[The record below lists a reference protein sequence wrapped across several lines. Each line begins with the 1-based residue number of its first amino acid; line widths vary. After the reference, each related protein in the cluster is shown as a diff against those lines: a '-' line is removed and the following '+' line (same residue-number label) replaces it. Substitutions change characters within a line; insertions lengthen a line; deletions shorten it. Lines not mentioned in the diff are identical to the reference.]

1 MMMKFHKIILYIF
14 ATILIGAMIPNGL
27 QAQVGIGN
35 LNPDSA
41 SVLDLTNTQNKGLLL
56 PSTATTA
63 DMSSTEKTIYFYNNH
78 VYLKRSDGYNSLSAW
93 KYKFNGD
100 TTNNVFYNA
109 NGYIGIGSTNINT
122 SPDAPLHIETD
133 DFVSLTDNGALLLG
147 ASATENMAI
156 NTSEIQSRNNGAAAD
171 LKINEDGGAVN
182 FGSEANVVDVVVSGK
197 VKELDDATNTYY
209 DLMPKGIIAIWY
221 GPSSSIPTGWALCDG
236 STYIATNGVDSI
248 TAPNLSGRFVVAEGD
263 NGSQNFLAHTT
274 GGKDEVILT
283 IDQIPSHKHNAHC
296 SGPHSHNYMRPK
308 LEIGDQGDD
317 ATDRNYADW
326 ENITNDYTTS
336 ASANILE
343 EDGGKS
349 HPHTNN
355 PFYYSL
361 VYMIKL

>member
-1 MMMKFHKIILYIF
+1 MMKFHNIKLYIF
-14 ATILIGAMIPNGL
+14 ATLILGMIFSNGL
-27 QAQVGIGN
+27 KAQVGIGN

-63 DMSSTEKTIYFYNNH
+63 DMSPTEKTLYFYNNH
-78 VYLKRSDGYNSLSAW
+78 IYLNRSDGYNSLSAW

-100 TTNNVFYNA
+100 TTKNVFYNA

-171 LKINEDGGAVN
+171 LTINEDGGDVI
-182 FGSEANVVDVVVSGK
+182 FGSEANVVDVIVSGK

-236 STYIATNGVDSI
+236 STYVATNGVDNI
-248 TAPNLSGRFVVAEGD
+248 TTPNLSGRFVVAEGN
-263 NGSQNFLAHTT
+263 NGTQNFVAHTT

-283 IDQIPSHKHNAHC
+283 TEQIPAHKHNARC
-296 SGPHSHNYMRPK
+296 SGSHGHGYKIDK
-308 LEIGDQGDD
+308 LEIGDEGDN
-317 ATDRNYADW
+317 ATDRNFADW
-326 ENITNDYTTS
+326 ENQTNTYTGNTT
-336 ASANILE
+336 ANIV
-343 EDGGKS
+343 EDGGGKS
-349 HPHTNN
+349 HPHNNN

-361 VYMIKL
+361 VYMMKL